1 MTNNKNLN
9 QTAIATATET
19 TNTPQ
24 AVAERLAKKPFFV
37 DKRTLILGKA
47 GKYLRHLKNGSQD
60 ANKVKNEFYSATGVR
75 SARSGRWLDK
85 KNRFPMNRENVEAF
99 CAEFKRLTSAK

>member
-1 MTNNKNLN
+1 MTNNKNLS
-9 QTAIATATET
+9 QTANATTT

-85 KNRFPMNRENVEAF
+85 KNRFPMTRENVEAF
-99 CAEFKRLTSAK
+99 CAEFRRLTSAN